1 MHIYLNLLFLLKS
14 SHFAIFDKKQRQ
26 ERLSMQYRFNCK
38 CEACELDYPMYKAMP
53 FKEKVPLVN
62 DDLDMKLLSAYNY
75 DFALSN
81 YRKYCDFLTE
91 NGGAYPCSQISSA
104 EECLKMA
111 LHIMVD
117 AVPLKAKM

>member
-1 MHIYLNLLFLLKS
+1 
-14 SHFAIFDKKQRQ
+14 
-26 ERLSMQYRFNCK
+26 MQYRFNCK